1 METQIITENL
11 DAAAELLR
19 DGELV
24 AVPTETVYG
33 LAGNGL
39 DERAVEA
46 IYEVKG
52 RPAIKPLSLMV
63 PDCSAMENYCE
74 DVPEQAQFLAQRFWP
89 GPLTI
94 VLRAKALVPEIV
106 RAGGETVGLRCPDH
120 PMTLT
125 LLRKAQIPFAA
136 PSANPSGEPSP
147 KTAEEVRRYFDGTIA
162 AIVDGGPCGLG
173 KESTLL
179 DMAHTPYRVLRQGA
193 LPAEEIAAALAEHMT
208 LIGITGPSGSGKTTA
223 LAEIKRRGGL
233 VLDCDAIYHELLDHD
248 AALLGE
254 LDAAFSGT
262 VREGSLDRKA
272 LGRVVFSDPEALRR
286 LNTISHRYV
295 SDEVER
301 RLRDWAMAGGTLAAA
316 DAIELLSSGL
326 GARCRATV
334 AVLAPRETRI
344 ARITARDGISREEAE
359 QRINAQREDRYFID
373 NCDYALYN
381 DGDQAAF
388 AEKFESVLKEIL
400 HE

>member
-19 DGELV
+19 NGELV

>member
-74 DVPEQAQFLAQRFWP
+74 AVPEQAQFLAQRFWP

>member
-11 DAAAELLR
+11 EAAAKLLR

-39 DERAVEA
+39 DKRAVEA

-63 PDCSAMENYCE
+63 PDRSAMEKYCE

-94 VLRAKALVPEIV
+94 VLRAKTLVPEIV

-120 PMTLT
+120 PMTLK
-125 LLRKAQIPFAA
+125 LLQEAQIPFAA
-136 PSANPSGEPSP
+136 PSANPSGETSP

-193 LPAEEIAAALAEHMT
+193 LPAEEIAAALAEHVT

-223 LAEIKRRGGL
+223 LAEIGRRGGL
-233 VLDCDAIYHELLDHD
+233 VLDCDAIYHELLEHD

-254 LDAAFSGT
+254 LAAAFPGT

>member
-388 AEKFESVLKEIL
+388 AEKYESVLKEIL